1 MSKESQI
8 ISQSSDFPEQ
18 QQSQQPGI
26 ESVMIPRPIFD
37 NPAYHSSG
45 KLQGKV
51 AIISGGDSGI
61 GRAVSLLFAKE
72 GADVAIIYLSEHQDA
87 EETKQKINNAGRR
100 CLLLDG
106 DIGTEKFCQQA
117 IEQTVKQFSKIDIV
131 VNNAGEQHVQTSL
144 EAITAEQLQRV
155 FQTNIF
161 SCFYLVKA
169 ALPYLAPG
177 STIINTTSITA
188 YQGNKL
194 LIDYSATK
202 GAIVSFTR
210 SLSQS
215 LLPQGIRVNAIA
227 PGPIWTPLIPA
238 SFNKTHVAAFGQN
251 TPMKR
256 AGQPYELAPGYLFL
270 ACDDSSYMTGQVLHI
285 NGGTIINS

>member
-1 MSKESQI
+1 MNKEAQWL
-8 ISQSSDFPEQ
+8 SQSSGFPEQ

-26 ESVMIPRPIFD
+26 ESVMNPQPIYD
-37 NPAYHSSG
+37 NPTYRASD

-72 GADVAIIYLSEHQDA
+72 GADIAIIYLSEHQDA
-87 EETKQKINNAGRR
+87 DETKRKINNTGRR

-106 DIGTEKFCQQA
+106 DVGSESFCQQA
-117 IEQTVKQFSKIDIV
+117 IEQTIQQLGRLDIV
-131 VNNAGEQHVQTSL
+131 VNNAGEQHVQSSL
-144 EAITAEQLQRV
+144 TDITAEQLQRV

-161 SCFYLVKA
+161 SCFFLTKA
-169 ALPYLAPG
+169 ALPHLAPG

-188 YQGNKL
+188 YQGHKL
-194 LIDYSATK
+194 LLDYSATK

-215 LLPQGIRVNAIA
+215 LLPQGIRVNAVA

-238 SFNKTHVAAFGQN
+238 SFNKQHVAAFGQN
-251 TPMKR
+251 APMKR

-270 ACDDSSYMTGQVLHI
+270 ACEDSSYMTGQVLHS
-285 NGGTIINS
+285 NGGSIVNG

>member
-1 MSKESQI
+1 MNKEAQWL
-8 ISQSSDFPEQ
+8 SQSSSFPEQ

-26 ESVMIPRPIFD
+26 ESVMNPKPIYD
-37 NPAYHSSG
+37 NATYHASG
-45 KLQGKV
+45 KLQDKV

-72 GADVAIIYLSEHQDA
+72 GADIAIIYLSEHQDA
-87 EETKQKINNAGRR
+87 DETKQKINNTGRR

-106 DIGTEKFCQQA
+106 DVGTEQFCQQA
-117 IEQTVKQFSKIDIV
+117 IEQTLKQFGKIDIV
-131 VNNAGEQHVQTSL
+131 VNNAGEQHVQPSL
-144 EAITAEQLQRV
+144 ENITAEQLQRV

-161 SCFYLVKA
+161 SYFFLTKA
-169 ALPYLAPG
+169 ALPHLAPG

-188 YQGNKL
+188 YQGHEL
-194 LIDYSATK
+194 LLDYSATK

-215 LLPQGIRVNAIA
+215 LLPQGIRVNAVA

-238 SFNKTHVAAFGQN
+238 SFNKQQVAAFGQN
-251 TPMKR
+251 APMKR

-270 ACDDSSYMTGQVLHI
+270 ACEDSSYMTGQVLHS
-285 NGGTIINS
+285 NGGTIVNG

>member
-1 MSKESQI
+1 MSKEAQWL
-8 ISQSSDFPEQ
+8 SQSSDFPEQ

-26 ESVMIPRPIFD
+26 ESVMNPKPIYD
-37 NPAYHSSG
+37 NPSYQSSG

-72 GADVAIIYLSEHQDA
+72 GADIAIIYLSEHQDA
-87 EETKQKINNAGRR
+87 DETKQKINNTGRR

-106 DIGTEKFCQQA
+106 DVGTEEFCQQA
-117 IEQTVKQFSKIDIV
+117 IAQTIKQFGKIDIV
-131 VNNAGEQHVQTSL
+131 VNNAGEQHVQPSL
-144 EAITAEQLQRV
+144 ADITAEQLQRV

-161 SCFYLVKA
+161 SCFFLTKA
-169 ALPYLAPG
+169 ALPHLAPG

-188 YQGNKL
+188 YKGHKL
-194 LIDYSATK
+194 LLDYSATK

-215 LLPQGIRVNAIA
+215 LLPQGIRVNAVA

-238 SFNKTHVAAFGQN
+238 SFDKQQVAAFGQN

-270 ACDDSSYMTGQVLHI
+270 ACEDSSYMTGQVLHN
-285 NGGTIINS
+285 NGGTIVNG

>member
-1 MSKESQI
+1 MSKEAQWL
-8 ISQSSDFPEQ
+8 SQSSDFPEQ

-26 ESVMIPRPIFD
+26 ESVMNPKPIYD
-37 NPAYHSSG
+37 NPAYQASG
-45 KLQGKV
+45 KLQVKV
-51 AIISGGDSGI
+51 AVISGGDSGI

-72 GADVAIIYLSEHQDA
+72 GADIAIIYLSEHQDA
-87 EETKQKINNAGRR
+87 DETKQKINNTGRR
-100 CLLLDG
+100 CLLLAG
-106 DIGTEKFCQQA
+106 DVGTEQFCQQA
-117 IEQTVKQFSKIDIV
+117 IEQTIKQFGKIDIV
-131 VNNAGEQHVQTSL
+131 VNNAGEQHVQPSL
-144 EAITAEQLQRV
+144 ENITAEQLQRV

-161 SCFYLVKA
+161 SCFFLTKA

-188 YQGNKL
+188 YKGHKL
-194 LIDYSATK
+194 LLDYSATK

-215 LLPQGIRVNAIA
+215 LLPQGIRVNAVA

-238 SFNKTHVAAFGQN
+238 SFDRQQVAAFGQN
-251 TPMKR
+251 APMKR

-270 ACDDSSYMTGQVLHI
+270 ACEDSSYMTGQVLHS
-285 NGGTIINS
+285 NGGTIVNG

>member
-1 MSKESQI
+1 MNKEAQW

-26 ESVMIPRPIFD
+26 ESVMNPKPVFD
-37 NPAYHSSG
+37 NATYRTSG

-72 GADVAIIYLSEHQDA
+72 GADIAIIYLNEHQDA
-87 EETKQKINNAGRR
+87 EKTKQLINKAGRR

-106 DIGTEKFCQQA
+106 DVGTEKFCQQA
-117 IEQTVKQFSKIDIV
+117 IEQTIKQLGGIDIV

-161 SCFYLVKA
+161 SCFFLSKA
-169 ALPYLAPG
+169 ALPHLAPG

-188 YQGNKL
+188 YQGHKL

-215 LLPQGIRVNAIA
+215 LLSQGIRVNAVA

-238 SFNKTHVAAFGQN
+238 SFNKQHVASFGQN
-251 TPMKR
+251 APMKR

-270 ACDDSSYMTGQVLHI
+270 ACEDSSYMTGQVLHI
-285 NGGTIINS
+285 NGGSIVNG